1 MAELNLKQIID
12 RLNAE
17 FTGET
22 RKLVFWYDDKAEFAE
37 DMETVELQNA
47 KIYHL
52 QPDNQ
57 FYTKYFLECVDKT
70 TNYLIYAPFPKPD
83 VRDNHLED
91 TCAYSRRFIA
101 DRASLLSV
109 DLGIEE
115 KYKPVIEKHIK
126 FFANKERTQRFYDL
140 EIENFNEENILVG
153 LLSAVCKART
163 CSFEEVVR
171 IVLMEKVNFAEGE
184 RETGLGR
191 IELVD
196 NAFLQEFE
204 KYDLLS
210 AFWQLCE
217 QHFGYT
223 DTKPSLERLLVTL
236 FVTYTGR
243 YVQAE
248 LPASW
253 KSFVSYKSGN
263 IIAFLDSLM
272 NSVLYRDKY
281 DALSAHVAK
290 GLNVLSAFAGMR
302 VDDLVECDTFLA
314 VDQVLVKWL
323 IGRLVSEDIGA
334 IINGLTI
341 QELCEKRAK
350 MHFGRKTGKTYQ
362 MLSSVYSMVKEADYH
377 AADGLK
383 PIIDRYLAADY
394 NMDQQYR
401 KFYYYYDQLEST
413 ESLESLR
420 ELVENIYTNEYL
432 ACLLPAWNA
441 GIQQDAA
448 FSAIP
453 LQREFYNTNLRYT
466 KERTVVIIS
475 DAMRYEVGQE
485 LFARMQ
491 DDPKCTAK
499 LSVQL
504 SVLPSY
510 TRLGMAALLPHKTL
524 EMTDDFQVLADGILC
539 DNLAGRQQVLQSYN
553 PYSVCVQFDDIKN
566 LKVAELRDVLTKRQI
581 IYVYHNQIDARGDKA
596 NTEDEVFN
604 ACEEAVQEIMDLIHR
619 ISVSGNTY
627 HFIVTADHGFI
638 YKRDKLTESDKISGK
653 SADKAFVN
661 RRFIVSKAALEDD
674 GIDHMSM
681 GCVLGNED
689 SKVVSYPVSS
699 NVFKVAGGGAN
710 YVHGG
715 SSPQEM
721 LVPVLE
727 FKMERGHMETKNAEI
742 ALVSIVHKITNLITS
757 MDFIQSDA
765 VSDTVKAS
773 KYRIFFLSE
782 DNEKISNENSYVAD
796 SREENAQKR
805 IFRMRFTFKNKK
817 YDKDKQYYLVVYDE
831 ESGLEQWRQP
841 VIMDIAFADDFG
853 FGF

>member
-57 FYTKYFLECVDKT
+57 FYTKYFLERVDKT

-91 TCAYSRRFIA
+91 TMLYSRRFFA

-171 IVLMEKVNFAEGE
+171 IVLTDG
-184 RETGLGR
+184 
-191 IELVD
+191 ELVD

-248 LPASW
+248 LPAAW

-334 IINGLTI
+334 IVNGFTI
-341 QELCEKRAK
+341 PELCEKRAK

-362 MLSSVYSMVKEADYH
+362 MLSCAYSMVKEADYH

-413 ESLESLR
+413 ESFEPLR

-453 LQREFYNTNLRYT
+453 LQREFYNANLRYT

-553 PYSVCVQFDDIKN
+553 PDSVCVQFDDIKN

-681 GCVLGNED
+681 GHVLGNED

-727 FKMERGHMETKNAEI
+727 FKMERGHLETKNAEI

-765 VSDTVKAS
+765 VSDTVKAA

>member
-47 KIYHL
+47 KIYYL

-57 FYTKYFLECVDKT
+57 FYTKYFLERVDKT

-91 TCAYSRRFIA
+91 TMLYSRRFFA

-171 IVLMEKVNFAEGE
+171 IVLTDG
-184 RETGLGR
+184 
-191 IELVD
+191 ELVD

-204 KYDLLS
+204 KYD
-210 AFWQLCE
+210 
-217 QHFGYT
+217 
-223 DTKPSLERLLVTL
+223 
-236 FVTYTGR
+236 
-243 YVQAE
+243 
-248 LPASW
+248 
-253 KSFVSYKSGN
+253 
-263 IIAFLDSLM
+263 
-272 NSVLYRDKY
+272 
-281 DALSAHVAK
+281 
-290 GLNVLSAFAGMR
+290 
-302 VDDLVECDTFLA
+302 
-314 VDQVLVKWL
+314 
-323 IGRLVSEDIGA
+323 
-334 IINGLTI
+334 
-341 QELCEKRAK
+341 
-350 MHFGRKTGKTYQ
+350 
-362 MLSSVYSMVKEADYH
+362 
-377 AADGLK
+377 
-383 PIIDRYLAADY
+383 
-394 NMDQQYR
+394 
-401 KFYYYYDQLEST
+401 
-413 ESLESLR
+413 
-420 ELVENIYTNEYL
+420 
-432 ACLLPAWNA
+432 
-441 GIQQDAA
+441 
-448 FSAIP
+448 
-453 LQREFYNTNLRYT
+453 
-466 KERTVVIIS
+466 
-475 DAMRYEVGQE
+475 
-485 LFARMQ
+485 
-491 DDPKCTAK
+491 
-499 LSVQL
+499 
-504 SVLPSY
+504 
-510 TRLGMAALLPHKTL
+510 
-524 EMTDDFQVLADGILC
+524 
-539 DNLAGRQQVLQSYN
+539 
-553 PYSVCVQFDDIKN
+553 
-566 LKVAELRDVLTKRQI
+566 
-581 IYVYHNQIDARGDKA
+581 
-596 NTEDEVFN
+596 
-604 ACEEAVQEIMDLIHR
+604 
-619 ISVSGNTY
+619 
-627 HFIVTADHGFI
+627 
-638 YKRDKLTESDKISGK
+638 
-653 SADKAFVN
+653 
-661 RRFIVSKAALEDD
+661 
-674 GIDHMSM
+674 
-681 GCVLGNED
+681 
-689 SKVVSYPVSS
+689 
-699 NVFKVAGGGAN
+699 
-710 YVHGG
+710 
-715 SSPQEM
+715 
-721 LVPVLE
+721 LE

-765 VSDTVKAS
+765 VSDTVKAA

>member
-37 DMETVELQNA
+37 DMEMVELQNA

-57 FYTKYFLECVDKT
+57 FYTKCFLERVDKT

-83 VRDNHLED
+83 VRNNHLED
-91 TCAYSRRFIA
+91 TCAYSGRFFA

-163 CSFEEVVR
+163 CSFDEVVR
-171 IVLMEKVNFAEGE
+171 IVLTEKVNLAEGE

-191 IELVD
+191 GELAN

-223 DTKPSLERLLVTL
+223 DTKPGLERFLVTL

-248 LPASW
+248 LPTAW

-272 NSVLYRDKY
+272 NSVLYRDQY

-290 GLNVLSAFAGMR
+290 ELNVFPVFAGMR
-302 VDDLVECDTFLA
+302 ADDLTECDTFLA
-314 VDQVLVKWL
+314 VDQVLMKWL
-323 IGRLVSEDIGA
+323 LDRLVSEDIGA
-334 IINGLTI
+334 VANGLTI
-341 QELCEKRAK
+341 PELCEKRAK

-362 MLSSVYSMVKEADYH
+362 MLSSAYSMVKEADYH
-377 AADGLK
+377 AADGFK

-401 KFYYYYDQLEST
+401 KFYYYYDRLEST
-413 ESLESLR
+413 ESFEPLR

-432 ACLLPAWNA
+432 ASLLPAWNA
-441 GIQQDAA
+441 RIRQDAA
-448 FSAIP
+448 FSEIP
-453 LQREFYNTNLRYT
+453 LQREFYNVNLRYT

-553 PYSVCVQFDDIKN
+553 PESVCVQFDDIKN
-566 LKVAELRDVLTKRQI
+566 LKVTELRDVLTKRQI

-596 NTEDEVFN
+596 NTENEVFH

-653 SADKAFVN
+653 SAEKAFVN
-661 RRFIVSKAALEDD
+661 RRFFVSKAALEDD

-681 GCVLGNED
+681 GRVLGNED

-699 NVFKVAGGGAN
+699 NVFKVSGGGAN

-727 FKMERGHMETKNAEI
+727 IKMERGHMETKNAEI

-765 VSDTVKAS
+765 VSDTVKAA
-773 KYRIFFLSE
+773 KYRIVFLSE

-805 IFRMRFTFKNKK
+805 IFRMWFTFKNKK
-817 YDKDKQYYLVVYDE
+817 YDKGKQYYLVVYDE

>member
-17 FTGET
+17 LTGET

-57 FYTKYFLECVDKT
+57 FYTKYFLERVDKT

-91 TCAYSRRFIA
+91 TMLYSRRFFA

-171 IVLMEKVNFAEGE
+171 IVLTDGE
-184 RETGLGR
+184 LA
-191 IELVD
+191 D
-196 NAFLQEFE
+196 NVFLQEFE

-223 DTKPSLERLLVTL
+223 DAKPSLERLLVTL

-243 YVQAE
+243 YVHAE
-248 LPASW
+248 LPAAW

-290 GLNVLSAFAGMR
+290 GLNVLPAFAGMR

-334 IINGLTI
+334 IANGLTI
-341 QELCEKRAK
+341 LELCEKRVK

-362 MLSSVYSMVKEADYH
+362 MLSSAYSMVKEADYH
-377 AADGLK
+377 TADGLK

-413 ESLESLR
+413 ESFEPLR

-453 LQREFYNTNLRYT
+453 LQREFYNANLRYT

-553 PYSVCVQFDDIKN
+553 PDSVCVQFDDIKN

-596 NTEDEVFN
+596 NTEDEVFH

-653 SADKAFVN
+653 SAEKAFVN

-681 GCVLGNED
+681 GRVLGNED

-699 NVFKVAGGGAN
+699 NIFKVTGGGVN

-742 ALVSIVHKITNLITS
+742 VLVSIVHKITNLITS

-765 VSDTVKAS
+765 VSDTVKAA
-773 KYRIFFLSE
+773 KYRIFFFSE

-817 YDKDKQYYLVVYDE
+817 YDKDKQYYLVIYDE

>member
-57 FYTKYFLECVDKT
+57 FYTKYFLERVDKT

-91 TCAYSRRFIA
+91 TMLYSRRFFA

-171 IVLMEKVNFAEGE
+171 IVLTDG
-184 RETGLGR
+184 
-191 IELVD
+191 ELVD

-248 LPASW
+248 LPAAW

-334 IINGLTI
+334 IVNGFTI
-341 QELCEKRAK
+341 PELCEKRAK

-362 MLSSVYSMVKEADYH
+362 MLSSAYSMVKEADCH

-413 ESLESLR
+413 ESFESLR

-453 LQREFYNTNLRYT
+453 LQREFYNVNLRYT

-524 EMTDDFQVLADGILC
+524 EMTDDFQVLVDGILC

-553 PYSVCVQFDDIKN
+553 PDSVCVQFDDIKN

-596 NTEDEVFN
+596 NTEDEVFH
-604 ACEEAVQEIMDLIHR
+604 ACEEAVQEIVDLIHR

-653 SADKAFVN
+653 SAEKAFVN

-681 GCVLGNED
+681 GRVLGNED

-765 VSDTVKAS
+765 VSDTVKAA

>member
-47 KIYHL
+47 KIYYL

-57 FYTKYFLECVDKT
+57 FYTKYFLERVDKT

-91 TCAYSRRFIA
+91 TMLYSRRFFA

-171 IVLMEKVNFAEGE
+171 IVLTDG
-184 RETGLGR
+184 
-191 IELVD
+191 ELVD

-248 LPASW
+248 LPAAW
-253 KSFVSYKSGN
+253 RSFVSYKSGN

-290 GLNVLSAFAGMR
+290 GLNVLSTFAGMR

-323 IGRLVSEDIGA
+323 ISRLVSEDIGA
-334 IINGLTI
+334 IVNGFTI
-341 QELCEKRAK
+341 PELCEKRAK

-362 MLSSVYSMVKEADYH
+362 MLSSAYSMVKKADYH

-413 ESLESLR
+413 ESFEPLR

-453 LQREFYNTNLRYT
+453 LQREFYNANLRYT

-510 TRLGMAALLPHKTL
+510 TRLGMAALLPYKTL

-553 PYSVCVQFDDIKN
+553 PDSVCVQFDDIKN

-653 SADKAFVN
+653 SAEKAFVN

-681 GCVLGNED
+681 GRVLGNED

-765 VSDTVKAS
+765 VSDTVKAA

-817 YDKDKQYYLVVYDE
+817 YDRDKQYYLVVYDE

>member
-22 RKLVFWYDDKAEFAE
+22 RKLVFWYDDKAEFAG

-47 KIYHL
+47 KIYRL

-57 FYTKYFLECVDKT
+57 FYTKYFLERVDKT
-70 TNYLIYAPFPKPD
+70 TNYLVYAPFPKPD

-91 TCAYSRRFIA
+91 TMLYSRRFFA

-171 IVLMEKVNFAEGE
+171 IVVTDGSLD
-184 RETGLGR
+184 
-191 IELVD
+191 D

-223 DTKPSLERLLVTL
+223 DAKPSLERLLVTL

-248 LPASW
+248 LPAAW

-281 DALSAHVAK
+281 DVLSEHVAK
-290 GLNVLSAFAGMR
+290 GLNVLTAFAGMR

-323 IGRLVSEDIGA
+323 IDRLVAEDTGA
-334 IINGLTI
+334 TANGLTI
-341 QELCEKRAK
+341 PELCEKRAK

-362 MLSSVYSMVKEADYH
+362 MLSSAFSLVKAADYH
-377 AADGLK
+377 AEEGLK
-383 PIIDRYLAADY
+383 PVIDRYLAADY
-394 NMDQQYR
+394 IMDQQYR
-401 KFYYYYDQLEST
+401 KFYYYYDQLENT
-413 ESLESLR
+413 ESFEPLR

-441 GIQQDAA
+441 GIQQDTA

-453 LQREFYNTNLRYT
+453 LQRDFYNANLRYI

-553 PYSVCVQFDDIKN
+553 PDSVCVQFDDIKN
-566 LKVAELRDVLTKRQI
+566 LKVAELREVLTKRQI

-604 ACEEAVQEIMDLIHR
+604 ACQEAVQEIMDLIHR

-653 SADKAFVN
+653 SAEKAFIN
-661 RRFIVSKAALEDD
+661 RRFIVSKTALEDD

-681 GCVLGNED
+681 GRVLENED

-721 LVPVLE
+721 LVPVLDL
-727 FKMERGHMETKNAEI
+727 KMERGHMETKNAEI

-765 VSDTVKAS
+765 ISDTVKTAN
-773 KYRIFFLSE
+773 YRIFFISE

-817 YDKDKQYYLVVYDE
+817 YDKDKQYYLVVYDD

>member
-57 FYTKYFLECVDKT
+57 FYTKYFLERVDKT

-91 TCAYSRRFIA
+91 TCAYSRRFFA

-171 IVLMEKVNFAEGE
+171 IVLTDGK
-184 RETGLGR
+184 
-191 IELVD
+191 LVD

-248 LPASW
+248 LPAAW

-290 GLNVLSAFAGMR
+290 GLNVFSAFAGMR
-302 VDDLVECDTFLA
+302 VDDLMECDTFLA

-334 IINGLTI
+334 IVNGFTI
-341 QELCEKRAK
+341 PELCEKRAK

-362 MLSSVYSMVKEADYH
+362 LLSSVYSMVKEADYH

-413 ESLESLR
+413 ESFEPLR

-441 GIQQDAA
+441 GIQTDGA

-539 DNLAGRQQVLQSYN
+539 DNLAGRQQALQSYN
-553 PYSVCVQFDDIKN
+553 PDSVCVQFDDIKN

-596 NTEDEVFN
+596 NTEDEVFH

-653 SADKAFVN
+653 SAEKAFVN
-661 RRFIVSKAALEDD
+661 RRFIVSRAALEDD

-681 GCVLGNED
+681 GRVLGNED

-765 VSDTVKAS
+765 VSDTVKAA

-782 DNEKISNENSYVAD
+782 DNEKISNENGYVAD
-796 SREENAQKR
+796 SREDNAQKR

-817 YDKDKQYYLVVYDE
+817 YDKDKQYYLVVYDK

>member
-91 TCAYSRRFIA
+91 TMLYSRRFFA

-115 KYKPVIEKHIK
+115 KYKSVIEKHIK

-171 IVLMEKVNFAEGE
+171 IVLTDGE
-184 RETGLGR
+184 LA
-191 IELVD
+191 D

-248 LPASW
+248 LPAAW

-334 IINGLTI
+334 IVNGFTI
-341 QELCEKRAK
+341 PELCEKRAK

-362 MLSSVYSMVKEADYH
+362 MLSSAYSMVKEADYH
-377 AADGLK
+377 TADGLK

-413 ESLESLR
+413 ESFEPLR

-441 GIQQDAA
+441 GIQQDTA

-453 LQREFYNTNLRYT
+453 LQREFYNANLRYT

-553 PYSVCVQFDDIKN
+553 PDSVCIQFDDIKN

-596 NTEDEVFN
+596 NTEDEVFH

-653 SADKAFVN
+653 SVEKAFVN

-681 GCVLGNED
+681 GRVLGNED

-765 VSDTVKAS
+765 VSDTVKAA

>member
-57 FYTKYFLECVDKT
+57 FYTKYFLERVDKT

-91 TCAYSRRFIA
+91 TMLYSRRFFA

-171 IVLMEKVNFAEGE
+171 IVLTDG
-184 RETGLGR
+184 
-191 IELVD
+191 ELVD

-248 LPASW
+248 LPAAW

-334 IINGLTI
+334 IVNGFTI
-341 QELCEKRAK
+341 PELCEKRAK

-362 MLSSVYSMVKEADYH
+362 MLSSAYSMVKEADYH
-377 AADGLK
+377 VADGLK

-413 ESLESLR
+413 ESFEPLR

-453 LQREFYNTNLRYT
+453 LQREFYNANLRYT

-553 PYSVCVQFDDIKN
+553 PDSVCVQFDDIKN

-681 GCVLGNED
+681 GHVLGNED

-765 VSDTVKAS
+765 VSDTVKAA

>member
-47 KIYHL
+47 KVYRL

-57 FYTKYFLECVDKT
+57 FYTKYFLERVDKT

-91 TCAYSRRFIA
+91 TMLYSKRFFA

-115 KYKPVIEKHIK
+115 KYKPVIEQHIK
-126 FFANKERTQRFYDL
+126 FFANKDRTQRFYDL
-140 EIENFNEENILVG
+140 EIENFNKENILVG

-171 IVLMEKVNFAEGE
+171 IVLTDGELAE
-184 RETGLGR
+184 
-191 IELVD
+191 
-196 NAFLQEFE
+196 NSFLQEFE

-223 DTKPSLERLLVTL
+223 DTKPSLERLLVTM

-248 LPASW
+248 LPAAW
-253 KSFVSYKSGN
+253 KGFASYKSGN

-281 DALSAHVAK
+281 DTLSEHVAK
-290 GLNVLSAFAGMR
+290 GLNVFSAFAGMR

-323 IGRLVSEDIGA
+323 IERLVAEDTGA
-334 IINGLTI
+334 TANGLTI
-341 QELCEKRAK
+341 SELCEKRAK

-362 MLSSVYSMVKEADYH
+362 MLSSAFSLVKAADYH
-377 AADGLK
+377 VEEGLK
-383 PIIDRYLAADY
+383 PIIDRYLAADCAI
-394 NMDQQYR
+394 DQQYR
-401 KFYYYYDQLEST
+401 KFYYYYDQLENT
-413 ESLESLR
+413 ESFEPLR
-420 ELVENIYTNEYL
+420 ELVENVYTNEYL
-432 ACLLPAWNA
+432 ASLLPAWNA
-441 GIQQDAA
+441 GIQQGDA
-448 FSAIP
+448 FSVIP
-453 LQREFYNTNLRYT
+453 LQREFYNTNLRYA

-485 LFARMQ
+485 LLARMQ

-553 PYSVCVQFDDIKN
+553 PDSVCVQFDDIKN

-604 ACEEAVQEIMDLIHR
+604 ACAEAVQEIMDLIHR

-653 SADKAFVN
+653 NAEKAFIN
-661 RRFIVSKAALEDD
+661 RRFIVSRAALEDD

-681 GCVLGNED
+681 GRVLGNED
-689 SKVVSYPVSS
+689 SKVVSYPISS
-699 NVFKVAGGGAN
+699 NIFKVAGGGAN

-721 LVPVLE
+721 LVPVLDI
-727 FKMERGHMETKNAEI
+727 KMERGHMETKKAEI

-765 VSDTVKAS
+765 ISDTVKTA
-773 KYRIFFLSE
+773 KYRIFFISE
-782 DNEKISNENSYVAD
+782 DNERISNENSYVAD
-796 SREENAQKR
+796 SREENTQKR

-817 YDKDKQYYLVVYDE
+817 YDKDKQYYLVVYDD
-831 ESGLEQWRQP
+831 ESGLEQWRQS